1 MPGHADSAP
10 EAGGVDD
17 LAQFLADNPGSDDD
31 EGPTADESTLD
42 EDKDEDANAQPE
54 ESDEEGDEP
63 DEPEEEPEETP
74 KPERKIPVTIKGE
87 DGSDQTIEVAEE
99 ELIKGYTRQADYT
112 RKTQELADRE
122 NKAFQFITS
131 KHEEI
136 RNTYLM
142 QAEAAR
148 AAVVQVAGIKSA
160 QEMAQLAHS
169 DLAAWVQENQR
180 IQQVSGIVSQLDQ
193 QIAAERERSQKEAA
207 ENRQKSMKAMY
218 DRAWSELSKDKIDK
232 DALKK
237 IYDGVSESY
246 GFKQEEL
253 AEVYDP
259 RLVRV
264 FRDAA
269 ELKAIKARAAQA
281 TKKATDA
288 PRLPQK
294 QATPRQE
301 RQTKQLNERFRSGRA
316 KLTDLA
322 AYLS

>member
-1 MPGHADSAP
+1 
-10 EAGGVDD
+10 
-17 LAQFLADNPGSDDD
+17 
-31 EGPTADESTLD
+31 
-42 EDKDEDANAQPE
+42 
-54 ESDEEGDEP
+54 
-63 DEPEEEPEETP
+63 
-74 KPERKIPVTIKGE
+74 
-87 DGSDQTIEVAEE
+87 
-99 ELIKGYTRQADYT
+99 
-112 RKTQELADRE
+112 LADRE

-269 ELKAIKARAAQA
+269 ELKAIKAKAAQA